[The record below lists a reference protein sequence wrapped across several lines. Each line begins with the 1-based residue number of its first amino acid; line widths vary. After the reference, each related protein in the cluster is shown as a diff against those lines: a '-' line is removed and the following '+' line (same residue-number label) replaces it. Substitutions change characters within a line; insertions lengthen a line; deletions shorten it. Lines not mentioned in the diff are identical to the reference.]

1 MYSVAS
7 NPKTDMR
14 AFCLAAAAVLGM
26 AAAQAQA
33 PAAPAKHTELY
44 YQRATLFE
52 YLGVDSTDIVFLG
65 NSLTH
70 GCEWRELLD
79 RPNVVNRGINGDT
92 AEGIRERLASVTDG
106 KPAKIFLLCGAN
118 DVSHDLSADSI
129 ATAIEDLVVRI
140 QTASPNTKIYLQ
152 SLLPINN
159 SFGRYRKMA
168 SKEQTIRDINALLE
182 PMAARRGITWINLHP
197 HFCDEDGNLRTDLT
211 NDGLHLL
218 GPGYRIWREIVLPYV
233 DE

>member
-1 MYSVAS
+1 MAS

-14 AFCLAAAAVLGM
+14 AFCLAAATVLGM

-79 RPNVVNRGINGDT
+79 RSNVVNRGINGDT

-159 SFGRYRKMA
+159 SFGRYKRVFG
-168 SKEQTIRDINALLE
+168 KEQVIRDINTIL
-182 PMAARRGITWINLHP
+182 AANAESVDATWINLYP
-197 HFCDEDGNLRTDLT
+197 LFTDSEGNLRAELT

-218 GPGYRIWREIVLPYV
+218 GPGYIIWRDIIKPYV
-233 DE
+233 TE

>member
-1 MYSVAS
+1 MAS

-159 SFGRYRKMA
+159 SFGRYKRVFG
-168 SKEQTIRDINALLE
+168 KEQVIRDINTIL
-182 PMAARRGITWINLHP
+182 AANAERVDATWINLYP
-197 HFCDEDGNLRTDLT
+197 LFTDSEGNLRAELT

-218 GPGYRIWREIVLPYV
+218 GPGYIIWRDIIKPYV
-233 DE
+233 TE

>member
-1 MYSVAS
+1 MIR
-7 NPKTDMR
+7 TI
-14 AFCLAAAAVLGM
+14 LAAAALICAF
-26 AAAQAQA
+26 AATAQQ
-33 PAAPAKHTELY
+33 PEKKYTEFY
-44 YQRATLFE
+44 YQRAALFDS
-52 YLGVDSTDIVFLG
+52 LGVDSADIVFLG
-65 NSLTH
+65 NSLTN
-70 GCEWRELLD
+70 GGEWDELLGM
-79 RPNVVNRGINGDT
+79 PNAVNRGISGDT
-92 AEGIRERLASVTDG
+92 TEGIADRLGSITRG
-106 KPAKIFLLCGAN
+106 KPAKIFLMAGVN
-118 DVSHDLSADSI
+118 DVSHDIPADSV
-129 ATAIEDLVVRI
+129 AQSVLALIERI
-140 QTASPNTKIYLQ
+140 HAESPSTKVYLQ

-168 SKEQTIRDINALLE
+168 GKEQTIRDINALLE